1 AALTSVPPQASVPA
15 VEPKAS
21 LDPQS
26 DRRPVTV
33 LFADLSGFTS
43 LGERL
48 DPEDVRALQN
58 DLFKERCGGIER
70 FEGFVEK
77 YVGDAV
83 MGVFGAPVAHEDDP
97 ERALRA
103 ALLMRERIEA
113 LSERWA
119 RRIGAPLALHIG
131 VNTGHG
137 VAGQIGSGV
146 GAAYAVT
153 GDAVNTAARLQ
164 STAESGQILASR
176 STYALTQHV
185 FDFEALGEVRL
196 KGKTEPVPIYRV
208 VAALSV
214 PRPARGLHVAGREAP
229 FVGRD
234 DELRELVT
242 AFHRMLAGETQVV
255 ALLGEAGS
263 GKSRLLSEFF
273 AHLEQDGHLGDTVV
287 RRAVCSSVGERTYGV
302 PAALLRDA
310 YGATPEDTPAVA
322 REKFVAGL
330 Q

>member
-1 AALTSVPPQASVPA
+1 MNCVSCGFEAAADFAFCPKCGTKLAKDAAHASVRPRASASVADPNTSV
-15 VEPKAS
+15 
-21 LDPQS
+21 DPQS

-58 DLFKERCGGIER
+58 DLFREMSSAIER

-103 ALLMRERIEA
+103 ALLMRERIEV
-113 LSERWA
+113 LSERWT
-119 RRIGAPLALHIG
+119 RRIGSPLALHIG
-131 VNTGHG
+131 VNTGHV
-137 VAGQIGSGV
+137 VAGQIGSGA

-164 STAESGQILASR
+164 STADSGQILASR

-214 PRPARGLHVAGREAP
+214 PRPARGLHLTGVGAP

-234 DELRELVT
+234 NEMHDLVT
-242 AFHRMLAGETQVV
+242 AFERMLAGETQVV
-255 ALLGEAGS
+255 ALVGEAGS
-263 GKSRLLSEFF
+263 GKSRLLSEF
-273 AHLEQDGHLGDTVV
+273 LE
-287 RRAVCSSVGERTYGV
+287 R
-302 PAALLRDA
+302 
-310 YGATPEDTPAVA
+310 
-322 REKFVAGL
+322 
-330 Q
+330 